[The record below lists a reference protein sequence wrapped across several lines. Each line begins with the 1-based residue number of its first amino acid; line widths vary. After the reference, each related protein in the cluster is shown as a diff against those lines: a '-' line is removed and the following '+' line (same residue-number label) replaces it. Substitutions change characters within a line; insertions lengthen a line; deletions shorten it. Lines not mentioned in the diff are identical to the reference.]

1 MTQPTSLKYK
11 VLTIKKKFL
20 TLICLVV
27 LTLVYQP
34 SRAQVITKYG
44 DNVSTLDGIMKAYY
58 DVVTVKKGEKVSY
71 ERDSLLHIADA
82 RVGSGYI
89 DKQGKQRFNY
99 MTLKEYH
106 RLSDASLSRDGFDE
120 REISRKVEKFGS
132 IYHVFSTY
140 ESRNIKNGPV
150 IERGI
155 NSIELFND
163 GTRFWILAWFFDG
176 ERKDNPIPKE
186 YLN

>member
-1 MTQPTSLKYK
+1 MKKTLYIAAILFLVIGLTQQS
-11 VLTIKKKFL
+11 I
-20 TLICLVV
+20 
-27 LTLVYQP
+27 
-34 SRAQVITKYG
+34 AQVTTKYG
-44 DNVSTLDGIMKAYY
+44 DNVSTLDGIIKAYY

-82 RVGSGYI
+82 HVGAAGPNKEGVI
-89 DKQGKQRFNY
+89 KFHY

-106 RLSDASLSRDGFDE
+106 RLSDPSLSSEGFDE
-120 REISRKVEKFGS
+120 REISRKVEKFGR

-140 ESRNIKNGPV
+140 ESRNTKDGPV

-163 GTRFWILAWFFDG
+163 GTRFWILAWFYDG

-186 YLN
+186 YLRN